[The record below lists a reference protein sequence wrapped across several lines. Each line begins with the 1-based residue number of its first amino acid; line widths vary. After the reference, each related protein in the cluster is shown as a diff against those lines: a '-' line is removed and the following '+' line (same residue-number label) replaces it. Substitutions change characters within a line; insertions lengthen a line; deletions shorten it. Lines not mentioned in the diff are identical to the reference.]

1 MGDSPNPTF
10 CASCGHKLTPED
22 RFCPECGARAPE
34 RPSAPAAGAPPTV
47 VIPPGQAGAETSPE
61 ATAAPIFCMNC
72 GRKLTPEDRFC
83 PECGTRAPERPSPPA
98 TGAPPTVVIP
108 PQQPTAGAAPTVIIP
123 PDQPTPGAPPTVMI
137 PPEQPATGAP
147 PTVVIPPQQPTPG
160 VPPTVIIP
168 PEQPPAGAAPTVVI
182 PPEQSP
188 AGVPPVTPP
197 PPQPSVG
204 RTPASYPPP
213 VIPPAQSAGTPP
225 DPFMPP
231 PVTPVSYGPPPA
243 GTDPFQV
250 PSTTSPMQTAGTNK
264 WLIWGL
270 VGGSGCL
277 LLILIGIC
285 VFIAVSIF
293 AVVDS
298 VPTSSST
305 EATATT
311 GDGGSLASGSSGR
324 VLFSDDFEN
333 PQASE
338 LGESEDSSSRYA
350 YEAGRYVIEVKE
362 PELLVWALVNGSYRD
377 VIIETSY
384 STVRGGPVG
393 AAGIIFNYQDE
404 DNFYLFSVSNDGYY
418 ALELLE
424 NNQWITL
431 IDWTQHEAID
441 PENNRLRV
449 ELNGDEITLFVNDRQ
464 LEQTRDPTFTR
475 GDIGLAVTSFDQ
487 SGITVSYEEITIR
500 SR

>member
-1 MGDSPNPTF
+1 MGDSPNPTL
-10 CASCGHKLTPED
+10 CANCGHKLTPED

-47 VIPPGQAGAETSPE
+47 VIHPGQAGAETSPE
-61 ATAAPIFCMNC
+61 ATAALIFCMNC

-83 PECGTRAPERPSPPA
+83 PECGTRAPEQPSPSA

-108 PQQPTAGAAPTVIIP
+108 PQQPTS
-123 PDQPTPGAPPTVMI
+123 
-137 PPEQPATGAP
+137 GAP

-168 PEQPPAGAAPTVVI
+168 PEQPPMGAAPTVVI
-182 PPEQSP
+182 SSEQPP
-188 AGVPPVTPP
+188 AGVPPIESPS
-197 PPQPSVG
+197 QPTVG
-204 RTPASYPPP
+204 RTPSSYPPP
-213 VIPPAQSAGTPP
+213 VIPPAQSVGTPP

-231 PVTPVSYGPPPA
+231 PVTHASYGPPPA

-293 AVVDS
+293 VVVDS

-338 LGESEDSSSRYA
+338 LGESEDSSSRYV

-393 AAGIIFNYQDE
+393 AAGIIFNYQNE

-441 PENNRLRV
+441 TENNRLRV
-449 ELNGDEITLFVNDRQ
+449 ELNGDEITLFVNERQ
-464 LEQTRDPTFTR
+464 LEQTRDPTFTH

>member
-1 MGDSPNPTF
+1 MGDSPNPIF

-47 VIPPGQAGAETSPE
+47 VLPPAQPGAGASSEEAASP
-61 ATAAPIFCMNC
+61 TFCVNC

-83 PECGTRAPERPSPPA
+83 PECGTRAPERTPSPA
-98 TGAPPTVVIP
+98 I
-108 PQQPTAGAAPTVIIP
+108 
-123 PDQPTPGAPPTVMI
+123 GAPPTVMI
-137 PPEQPATGAP
+137 PPEQPPAGAP
-147 PTVVIPPQQPTPG
+147 PTIM
-160 VPPTVIIP
+160 IP
-168 PEQPPAGAAPTVVI
+168 PEQPPV
-182 PPEQSP
+182 
-188 AGVPPVTPP
+188 GVPPVAPP

-231 PVTPVSYGPPPA
+231 PVTPASYGPPPA

-250 PSTTSPMQTAGTNK
+250 PSNTSPMQTAGTNK

-298 VPTSSST
+298 VPTGSST

-311 GDGGSLASGSSGR
+311 GGGSLASGSSGT

-338 LGESEDSSSRYA
+338 LGASEDSSSRYA

-384 STVRGGPVG
+384 STGRGGPVG

-431 IDWTQHEAID
+431 IDWTQHEAIN
-441 PENNRLRV
+441 PENNRIRV
-449 ELNGDEITLFVNDRQ
+449 ELNGDEITLFVNERQ
-464 LEQTRDPTFTR
+464 IEQTRDPTFTS
-475 GDIGLAVTSFDQ
+475 GDVGLAVTSFDE